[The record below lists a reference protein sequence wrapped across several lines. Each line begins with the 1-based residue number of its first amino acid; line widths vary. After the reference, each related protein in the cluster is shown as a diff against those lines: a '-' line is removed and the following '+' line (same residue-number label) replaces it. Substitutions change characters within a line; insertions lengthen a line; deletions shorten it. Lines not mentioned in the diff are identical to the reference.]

1 MSGHVIG
8 TMVKFFM
15 RIFFATIILIFSF
28 QSLTKSD
35 DVTSFELEG
44 ISIGTSLLDYFSEEE
59 ILKNINNRIESHIIL
74 CKKLFAQLL
83 SHIIFRGKVIST

>member
-1 MSGHVIG
+1 
-8 TMVKFFM
+8 M
-15 RIFFATIILIFSF
+15 RIFVATIILIFSF

-59 ILKNINNRIESHIIL
+59 IIKNKEQSEERESKNKERKRYRKI
-74 CKKLFAQLL
+74 KSNQRRERAK
-83 SHIIFRGKVIST
+83 RRRETEREK